1 MKSKTAGQLIY
12 EGARVMQERIHE
24 LENRHN
30 DLVNV
35 LAMRDKRIAEL
46 QAINLGCVAE
56 ILELKVK
63 LATAKD
69 AVRAMV
75 AATDEWA
82 AEFTQGRRAMD
93 WGIVNDAYLKADKV
107 LK

>member
-1 MKSKTAGQLIY
+1 
-12 EGARVMQERIHE
+12 
-24 LENRHN
+24 
-30 DLVNV
+30 
-35 LAMRDKRIAEL
+35 
-46 QAINLGCVAE
+46 
-56 ILELKVK
+56 LELKVK

-107 LK
+107 LKEE